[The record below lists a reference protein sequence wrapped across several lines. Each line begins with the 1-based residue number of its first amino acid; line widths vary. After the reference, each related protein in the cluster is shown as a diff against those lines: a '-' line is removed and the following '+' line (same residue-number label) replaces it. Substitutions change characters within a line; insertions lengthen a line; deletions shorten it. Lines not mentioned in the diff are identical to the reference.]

1 MYISRNLLCSIVP
14 EFKDV
19 SDFDIDRSTYN
30 LGMVLEQVI
39 KHPELKD
46 VCVGKVIKVDKIKKS
61 NKLHYASIDVG
72 NQKIL
77 KIVCGAS
84 NFKKG
89 DKVVVALPG
98 AKLYD
103 GRIVE
108 EKELLGH
115 ISQGMLCGYNELTPY
130 CHDTLD
136 NNDKN
141 GIIILDKDAEI
152 GSFAVNKEL
161 GLDDTLYELT
171 LPSDR
176 PEWMGAILIIKDL
189 ANWFG
194 FKFNVRQV
202 INKLQTF
209 ANDFV
214 KIDTKLSTFGSYIKI
229 DGVNFKKYSP
239 WKLKKYL
246 INNACKCENKVNDI
260 ITYITYLTGVA
271 PIVFD
276 ADKTPTDICEKYA
289 TIGQQLSFKNK
300 IYNLKSEDVIL
311 TTSNNEVLGLEG
323 ICVDDKYAP
332 NLETKSI
339 GLYISDLTHWL
350 PRKSAIVHNIT
361 TPSARFAV
369 RHVSLFQINLF
380 INYIS
385 KQFRKSIITK
395 LCNEI
400 EPTKEIPFD
409 LKECVEFI
417 SPITDKQ
424 FKTAL
429 KILGFKLLKS
439 SAIVPGYRKD
449 LVNQYD
455 LCEEVIKKLSIDAIE
470 IQPIK
475 LDINVTQP
483 PKDEF
488 YFLTGLRKIM
498 IENYLT
504 ETKTYNLVSK
514 ESIERWNV
522 FNLKP
527 MYEINPC
534 SNNEHRFMRL
544 SLIDNMI
551 KVMEYN
557 MNRKNSL
564 LPIFELQKIYNQTN
578 EWNLTCISP
587 EKYCFDELHR
597 SNLNFDT
604 FGLKALIKQI
614 ASFFNASLVFSKITN
629 KCFAQKDCLSIEYN
643 GQIIGFVG
651 CLNSNMLKPYKITQ
665 KLYALVLNINS
676 LIENYSEKEFKITQ
690 LLTALPIIKDVTFL
704 ANENTDIANINKE
717 LSSLDCVEKY
727 QYTTVYHPENSQ
739 DVSYTIRLTI
749 NNNKTMNKEEIDS
762 VISIIVNIIKNNKG
776 DVKGF

>member
-1 MYISRNLLCSIVP
+1 MYISRNFLCSIVP
-14 EFKDV
+14 EFKNV
-19 SDFDIDRSTYN
+19 SDFDIDKSSYN

-39 KHPELKD
+39 KHPELKNI
-46 VCVGKVIKVDKIKKS
+46 CVGKVLEFEKIKNS
-61 NKLHYASIDVG
+61 HKLRCATVDAG

-77 KIVCGAS
+77 KIVCGAN

-103 GRIVE
+103 GRIIE
-108 EKELLGH
+108 QKELMGCL
-115 ISQGMLCGYNELTPY
+115 SQGMLCGYSELTPY

-136 NNDKN
+136 DNDKN
-141 GIIILDKDAEI
+141 GIIILDKDAEV
-152 GSFAVNKEL
+152 GSFAVDKEL

-176 PEWMGAILIIKDL
+176 PEWTGAILIIKDL

-194 FKFNVRQV
+194 FKFNVRQT
-202 INKLQTF
+202 ISKIQTF

-229 DGVNFKKYSP
+229 GGVNFKKYSP
-239 WKLKKYL
+239 WKLKKFL
-246 INNACKCENKVNDI
+246 INNGCKCENKITDI
-260 ITYITYLTGVA
+260 ITHITYLTGIA
-271 PIVFD
+271 PIIFD
-276 ADKTPTDICEKYA
+276 SDKVQTEICEKYA
-289 TIGQQLSFKNK
+289 VIGQQLSFKNK
-300 IYNLKSEDVIL
+300 LYSLKSEDVIL
-311 TTSNNEVLGLEG
+311 TTKDNEVLGLEG
-323 ICVDDKYAP
+323 ICADDKFAP
-332 NLETKSI
+332 SLNTKSI
-339 GLYISDLTHWL
+339 GLYISNLTHWL
-350 PRKSAIVHNIT
+350 PRKSAVVHNIG
-361 TPSARFAV
+361 TPSAKFAV

-380 INYIS
+380 IYYIS
-385 KQFRKSIITK
+385 KQFRKALITK

-400 EPTKEIPFD
+400 EPTKEISFN
-409 LKECVEFI
+409 LKECIGFI
-417 SPITDKQ
+417 STITDKQ
-424 FKTAL
+424 FKSTL
-429 KILGFKLLKS
+429 KTLGFKLLKS

-470 IQPIK
+470 IEPIK
-475 LDINVTQP
+475 LDIDITRPQN
-483 PKDEF
+483 DEF

-498 IENYLT
+498 VENYLT

-514 ESIERWNV
+514 ESVERWNV

-557 MNRKNSL
+557 MNHKNPL
-564 LPIFELQKIYNQTN
+564 LPIFELQKIYNKTN

-587 EKYCFDELHR
+587 EKYCFDEIHK

-604 FGLKALIKQI
+604 FGLKALVNQI
-614 ASFFNASLVFSKITN
+614 SKFFNTNLVFNKTAN
-629 KCFAQKDCLSIEYN
+629 KCFAQNDCLSIEYN
-643 GQIIGFVG
+643 GQIIGYVG
-651 CLNSNMLKPYKITQ
+651 CLNSNTLKSYKINQ
-665 KLYALVLNINS
+665 KLYALVLNIDI
-676 LIENYSEKEFKITQ
+676 LINNYSEKEFKIVP
-690 LLTALPIIKDVTFL
+690 LLTALPIIKDITFL
-704 ANENTDIANINKE
+704 ANEKTNIANINKE
-717 LSSLDCVEKY
+717 LSSLQCIEKY
-727 QYTTVYHPENSQ
+727 QYISVYHPENSK
-739 DVSYTIRLTI
+739 DISYTIKLTI
-749 NNNKTMNKEEIDS
+749 NNNKTMTKEEIDS
-762 VISIIVNIIKNNKG
+762 VVGNIVNIIRNNKG

>member
-1 MYISRNLLCSIVP
+1 MYISRNFLCSIVP
-14 EFKDV
+14 EFKNV
-19 SDFDIDRSTYN
+19 SDFDIDKSTYN
-30 LGMVLEQVI
+30 LGMVLEQII

-46 VCVGKVIKVDKIKKS
+46 ICVGKVLKVEKIKNS
-61 NKLHYASIDVG
+61 NKLHYAIVDVG

-98 AKLYD
+98 TKLYD
-103 GRIVE
+103 GRVIE
-108 EKELLGH
+108 QKELLGYL
-115 ISQGMLCGYNELTPY
+115 SQGMLCGYNELTPY
-130 CHDTLD
+130 CHDNLD
-136 NNDKN
+136 DNDKN
-141 GIIILDKDAEI
+141 GIIILDKDAEV
-152 GSFAVNKEL
+152 GSFAVDKEL

-194 FKFNVRQV
+194 FKFNVHQV
-202 INKLQTF
+202 ISKIQTF
-209 ANDFV
+209 ANNFV

-229 DGVNFKKYSP
+229 DGINFKKYSP
-239 WKLKKYL
+239 WKLKKFL
-246 INNACKCENKVNDI
+246 INNGCKCENKITDI
-260 ITYITYLTGVA
+260 ITHITYLTGVA
-271 PIVFD
+271 PIMFD
-276 ADKTPTDICEKYA
+276 ANKLPTDICEKFAA
-289 TIGQQLSFKNK
+289 TGQQLSFKNK
-300 IYNLKSEDVIL
+300 VYNLKSEDVIL
-311 TTSNNEVLGLEG
+311 TTKYNEVLGLEG
-323 ICVDDKYAP
+323 ICVDDKFAP
-332 NLETKSI
+332 NIDTKSI
-339 GLYISDLTHWL
+339 GLYVSNLTHWL

-361 TPSARFAV
+361 TPSTKFAV
-369 RHVSLFQINLF
+369 KHVSLFQINLF
-380 INYIS
+380 IYYIS
-385 KQFRKSIITK
+385 KQFRKAVITK

-400 EPTKEIPFD
+400 ESTKEISFN
-409 LKECVEFI
+409 LKECIEFI
-417 SPITDKQ
+417 GPITDKQ
-424 FKTAL
+424 FKSTL
-429 KILGFKLLKS
+429 KTLGFKLLS
-439 SAIVPGYRKD
+439 SSVVVPGYRKD

-470 IQPIK
+470 IEPIK
-475 LDINVTQP
+475 LEISVAKPQ
-483 PKDEF
+483 KDEF

-544 SLIDNMI
+544 SLIDNMV

-557 MNRKNSL
+557 MNRKNPL

-578 EWNLTCISP
+578 EWNLTCVSP
-587 EKYCFDELHR
+587 ERYCFDEIHR

-604 FGLKALIKQI
+604 FGLKALTKQI
-614 ASFFNASLVFSKITN
+614 SKFFNVNLVFNKTTN
-629 KCFAQKDCLSIEYN
+629 KCFAQKDCLSIEYS
-643 GQIIGFVG
+643 GQIIGYIG

-665 KLYALVLNINS
+665 KLYALVLNINT
-676 LIENYSEKEFKITQ
+676 LINNYSEKEFKIVP
-690 LLTALPIIKDVTFL
+690 LLTTLPIIKDVTFL

-717 LSSLDCVEKY
+717 LSSLEYIEKY
-727 QYTTVYHPENSQ
+727 QYTTIYHPENSE
-739 DVSYTIRLTI
+739 DVSYTVRLTF
-749 NNNKTMNKEEIDS
+749 NNKKTITKEEIDT
-762 VISIIVNIIKNNKG
+762 IIANIVNIIKNNKG
-776 DVKGF
+776 NVKGF